1 MVIII
6 KNFSDQPVMINDLG
20 IGIPTNDQINLTDLF
35 SFFEI
40 MSSDNLKN
48 YVMDGS
54 LIINNGEIDLNNIDG
69 VEYITFE

>member
-1 MVIII
+1 MVVII
-6 KNFSDQPVMINDLG
+6 KNFSDQSIMINDLG

-48 YVMDGS
+48 YVMNGS
-54 LIINNGEIDLNNIDG
+54 LIINNGEIDLNNTDG